1 MKKIVLSTVLA
12 LSCSGVMASSL
23 PWQETALGQSPE
35 YCMGLVVGGLASN
48 KVGGM
53 SRSELWQAWSYLI
66 RGGALNHV
74 IASDEYNSGL
84 ALFHDAADTDSAES
98 VLQEAMGNC
107 GLGRSGLQ
115 ITGW

>member
-1 MKKIVLSTVLA
+1 MKKLVLA
-12 LSCSGVMASSL
+12 TFLAFTFGSAVAAGL
-23 PWQETALGQSPE
+23 PWEEPDLGQSSE

-66 RGGALNHV
+66 RGGALDQVTVSN
-74 IASDEYNSGL
+74 EYQSGL
-84 ALFHDAADTDSAES
+84 AQFQDAPDADAASA
-98 VLQEAMGNC
+98 VLEAAMGEC
-107 GLGRSGLQ
+107 GLGRTGLQ

>member
-1 MKKIVLSTVLA
+1 MKTLVYTTLIA
-12 LSCSGVMASSL
+12 LSLSNSATAAL
-23 PWQETALGQSPE
+23 PWQEPALGQSPE

-66 RGGALNHV
+66 RGGALDHV
-74 IASDEYNSGL
+74 TGSNEYKSGL
-84 ALFHDAADTDSAES
+84 TQFQDAVDADTADS
-98 VLQEAMGNC
+98 VLQDAMGDC

>member
-1 MKKIVLSTVLA
+1 
-12 LSCSGVMASSL
+12 
-23 PWQETALGQSPE
+23 
-35 YCMGLVVGGLASN
+35 MGLVVGGLASN
-48 KVGGM
+48 RVGGM

-74 IASDEYNSGL
+74 TASDEYNSGL
-84 ALFHDAADTDSAES
+84 ALFRDAADGESAES
-98 VLQEAMGNC
+98 VLQDAMGNC